1 MFKEFFKPEK
11 ITEDVIEKVN
21 VTVTEAEDNIQKIRD
36 AGLKIKTVI
45 PTRFGNEVVFFKE
58 RDAEEAQKLIKDSQ
72 IDGKSIF
79 IGK

>member
-11 ITEDVIEKVN
+11 ITEDVIQKTIIE
-21 VTVTEAEDNIQKIRD
+21 TAEDDIQAIRD
-36 AGLKIKTVI
+36 ARIKIKTVI

-58 RDAEEAQKLIKDSQ
+58 QDAEEAKKLIKNSQ

-79 IGK
+79 ISK

>member
-11 ITEDVIEKVN
+11 ISEATEKIIVV
-21 VTVTEAEDNIQKIRD
+21 EAEDDIQKIRD
-36 AGLKIKTVI
+36 ARLKIKTVI

-58 RDAEEAQKLIKDSQ
+58 RDAEDAQKLIKNSQ